1 MTRIIKE
8 ELTNALLVPK
18 KSPAAQ
24 EAASLGLQ
32 YVGFGRY
39 EDPNSGQVTHIVQN
53 DKLVPFSR
61 AVRTNTYQTHSADDF
76 GTYLNALAPDLDK
89 DLTALA
95 KAFTPDKYS
104 EEEIDAIKKYTDTGY
119 YNVSSILN
127 KLPMGI
133 MGKQIQPAN
142 ISDETPKL
150 IQAMDDAMERTKVPV
165 DLIGY
170 ISLSQDID
178 TNMIGAGRKI
188 GFKSY
193 RSTTLAMNTL
203 LDQYTKTG
211 SGGGVVLQVL
221 IPKGSSGLYADDF
234 SANPGEREF
243 ILPRSSSIEVLSGP
257 NKLSGTYMSADNN
270 LQVHFFNCKLA

>member
-1 MTRIIKE
+1 
-8 ELTNALLVPK
+8 
-18 KSPAAQ
+18 
-24 EAASLGLQ
+24 
-32 YVGFGRY
+32 
-39 EDPNSGQVTHIVQN
+39 
-53 DKLVPFSR
+53 
-61 AVRTNTYQTHSADDF
+61 
-76 GTYLNALAPDLDK
+76 
-89 DLTALA
+89 
-95 KAFTPDKYS
+95 
-104 EEEIDAIKKYTDTGY
+104 
-119 YNVSSILN
+119 
-127 KLPMGI
+127 MGI

-170 ISLSQDID
+170 VSLSQDLD

-203 LDQYTKTG
+203 LDQYTKSG

>member
-1 MTRIIKE
+1 MKILRE

-24 EAASLGLQ
+24 EAAAMGLQ

-61 AVRTNTYQTHSADDF
+61 AVRTNTYQTYSADDF
-76 GTYLNALAPDLDK
+76 GTYLNAMAPDLDK
-89 DLTALA
+89 DLSQLS
-95 KAFTPDKYS
+95 KAFTPEKYS
-104 EEEIDAIKKYTDTGY
+104 DEELDAIKKYTDTAY
-119 YNVSSILN
+119 YNVSNILN

-133 MGKQIQPAN
+133 IGKQIQPAN
-142 ISDETPKL
+142 ISDDTPKL
-150 IQAMDDAMERTKVPV
+150 ITAMDDAMSRAKVPV
-165 DLIGY
+165 DIIGY
-170 ISLSQDID
+170 ISVGQDID
-178 TNMIGAGRKI
+178 TNQIGAGRKI

-203 LDQYTKTG
+203 LDEYTKSG

-270 LQVHFFNCKLA
+270 LEVHFYNCKLA

>member
-1 MTRIIKE
+1 MKILRE

-24 EAASLGLQ
+24 EAAAMGLQ

-89 DLTALA
+89 DLSQLS
-95 KAFTPDKYS
+95 KAFTPEKYS
-104 EEEIDAIKKYTDTGY
+104 DEELDAIKKYTDTAY
-119 YNVSSILN
+119 YNVSNILN

-133 MGKQIQPAN
+133 IGKQIQPAN
-142 ISDETPKL
+142 ISDDTPKL
-150 IQAMDDAMERTKVPV
+150 ITAMDDAMSRAKVPV
-165 DLIGY
+165 DIIGY
-170 ISLSQDID
+170 ISVGQDID
-178 TNMIGAGRKI
+178 TNQIGAGRKI

-203 LDQYTKTG
+203 LDQYTKSG

-270 LQVHFFNCKLA
+270 LEVHFYNCKLA

>member
-89 DLTALA
+89 DLTALS

-170 ISLSQDID
+170 ISLSQDLD

-203 LDQYTKTG
+203 LDQYTKSG

>member
-1 MTRIIKE
+1 MKIIKE

-61 AVRTNTYQTHSADDF
+61 ALRTNTYQTHSSDDF

-89 DLTALA
+89 DLSQLS
-95 KAFTPDKYS
+95 KAFTPEKYS
-104 EEEIDAIKKYTDTGY
+104 DEELDAIKKYTDTSY
-119 YNVSSILN
+119 YNVSNVLN

-133 MGKQIQPAN
+133 IGKQIQPAN
-142 ISDETPKL
+142 VSDDTPKL
-150 IQAMDDAMERTKVPV
+150 IEAMDSAMDRTKVPS
-165 DLIGY
+165 DIIGY
-170 ISLSQDID
+170 VSIGQSID
-178 TNMIGAGRKI
+178 TNQIGAGRKI

-203 LDQYTKTG
+203 LDQYTKSG

-270 LQVHFFNCKLA
+270 LEVHFYNCKLV

>member
-1 MTRIIKE
+1 MKIIKE

-61 AVRTNTYQTHSADDF
+61 ALRTNTYQTHSSDDF

-89 DLTALA
+89 DISELN
-95 KAFTPDKYS
+95 KAFTPEKYTD
-104 EEEIDAIKKYTDTGY
+104 EELDAIKNYTDTAH
-119 YNVSSILN
+119 YNVSNILN

-133 MGKQIQPAN
+133 MGKQIQPTN
-142 ISDETPKL
+142 VSDDTPKL
-150 IQAMDDAMERTKVPV
+150 IEDMDSAMSRTKVPT
-165 DLIGY
+165 DIIGY
-170 ISLSQDID
+170 VSIGQDID
-178 TNMIGAGRKI
+178 TNQIGAGRKI

-193 RSTTLAMNTL
+193 RSTTLSMNTL
-203 LDQYTKTG
+203 LDQYTKSG

-270 LQVHFFNCKLA
+270 LEVHFYNCKLV

>member
-1 MTRIIKE
+1 MKKILNE

-24 EAASLGLQ
+24 EAAQMGLL

-39 EDPNSGQVTHIVQN
+39 EDPKSGQVTHIVQN
-53 DKLVPFSR
+53 DKLIPFSR
-61 AVRTNTYQTHSADDF
+61 AIRTNTYQTHSADDF

-89 DLTALA
+89 DLSALT
-95 KAFTPDKYS
+95 KTFTPDKYS
-104 EEEIDAIKKYTDTGY
+104 DEELDAIKNYTDTAH
-119 YNVSSILN
+119 YNVANVLN

-142 ISDETPKL
+142 ISDDTPKL
-150 IQAMDDAMERTKVPV
+150 IDAMDQAMSRNKVPV
-165 DLIGY
+165 DIIGY
-170 ISLSQDID
+170 ISVSQDID
-178 TNMIGAGRKI
+178 TNQIGAGRKI

-203 LDQYTKTG
+203 LDQYTNSG

-221 IPKGSSGLYADDF
+221 IPKGSAGLYADDF
-234 SANPGEREF
+234 SANPGEKEF
-243 ILPRSSSIEVLSGP
+243 ILPRSSAIEVLSGP

-270 LQVHFFNCKLA
+270 MDVHFFNCKLV

>member
-1 MTRIIKE
+1 MKILRE

-24 EAASLGLQ
+24 EAAAMGLQ

-76 GTYLNALAPDLDK
+76 GTYLNAMAPDLDK
-89 DLTALA
+89 DLSQLS
-95 KAFTPDKYS
+95 KAFTPEKYS
-104 EEEIDAIKKYTDTGY
+104 DEELDAIKKYTDTAY
-119 YNVSSILN
+119 YNVSNILN

-133 MGKQIQPAN
+133 IGKQIQPAN
-142 ISDETPKL
+142 ISDDTPKL
-150 IQAMDDAMERTKVPV
+150 ITAMDDAMSRAKVPV
-165 DLIGY
+165 DIIGY
-170 ISLSQDID
+170 ISVGQDID
-178 TNMIGAGRKI
+178 TNQIGAGRKI

-203 LDQYTKTG
+203 LDEYTKSG

-270 LQVHFFNCKLA
+270 LEVHFYNCKLA

>member
-1 MTRIIKE
+1 MTRIIQE

-24 EAASLGLQ
+24 EAASMGLQ

-39 EDPNSGQVTHIVQN
+39 EDPRSGQVTHIVQN

-61 AVRTNTYQTHSADDF
+61 AIRTNTYQTHSADDF
-76 GTYLNALAPDLDK
+76 GTYLNALSPDLDK
-89 DLTALA
+89 DLSELA
-95 KAFTPDKYS
+95 KVFTPDKYS
-104 EEEIDAIKKYTDTGY
+104 EEELDAIKKYTDNSY
-119 YNVSSILN
+119 YNVSNILN

-133 MGKQIQPAN
+133 IGKQIQPAN
-142 ISDETPKL
+142 ISDDTPKL
-150 IQAMDDAMERTKVPV
+150 IEAMDAAMMRNKVPTDV
-165 DLIGY
+165 IGY

-178 TNMIGAGRKI
+178 TNMLGAGRKL

-203 LDQYTKTG
+203 LDQYTNSG

-221 IPKGSSGLYADDF
+221 IPKGSNGLYADDF

-243 ILPRSSSIEVLSGP
+243 ILPRSSSIEILSGP

-270 LQVHFFNCKLA
+270 LEVHFFNCKLV

>member
-1 MTRIIKE
+1 MTKIIKE

-24 EAASLGLQ
+24 EAASMGLQ

-61 AVRTNTYQTHSADDF
+61 AVKTNTYQTHSADDF

-89 DLTALA
+89 DITALA

-104 EEEIDAIKKYTDTGY
+104 EEELDAIKKYTDTGY
-119 YNVSSILN
+119 YNVASILN

-150 IQAMDDAMERTKVPV
+150 IQAMDDAMARTKVPV

-170 ISLSQDID
+170 ISLGQDID

-203 LDQYTKTG
+203 LDQYTKSG

>member
-1 MTRIIKE
+1 MKILRE
-8 ELTNALLVPK
+8 ELTNALLVPR
-18 KSPAAQ
+18 KSAAAQ

-61 AVRTNTYQTHSADDF
+61 AIRTNTYQTHSADDF

-89 DLTALA
+89 DLSQLS
-95 KAFTPDKYS
+95 KAFTPEKYS
-104 EEEIDAIKKYTDTGY
+104 DEELDAIKKYTDTSY
-119 YNVSSILN
+119 YNVSNVLN

-133 MGKQIQPAN
+133 IGKQIQPAN
-142 ISDETPKL
+142 VSDDTPKL
-150 IQAMDDAMERTKVPV
+150 IEAMDSAMDRTKVPS
-165 DLIGY
+165 DIIGY
-170 ISLSQDID
+170 VSIGQSID
-178 TNMIGAGRKI
+178 TNQIGAGRKI

-203 LDQYTKTG
+203 LDQYTKSG

-270 LQVHFFNCKLA
+270 LEVHFYNCKLV

>member
-1 MTRIIKE
+1 MKILRE
-8 ELTNALLVPK
+8 ELTNALLVPR
-18 KSPAAQ
+18 KSAAAQ

-61 AVRTNTYQTHSADDF
+61 ALRTNTYQTHSSDDF

-89 DLTALA
+89 DISELN
-95 KAFTPDKYS
+95 KAFTPEKYTD
-104 EEEIDAIKKYTDTGY
+104 EELDAIKNYTDTAH
-119 YNVSSILN
+119 YNVSNILN

-133 MGKQIQPAN
+133 MGKQIQPTN
-142 ISDETPKL
+142 VSDDTPKL
-150 IQAMDDAMERTKVPV
+150 IEAMDSAMSRTKVPT
-165 DLIGY
+165 DIIGY
-170 ISLSQDID
+170 VSIGQDID
-178 TNMIGAGRKI
+178 TNQIGAGRKI

-203 LDQYTKTG
+203 LDQYTKSG

-270 LQVHFFNCKLA
+270 LEVHFYNCKLV

>member
-1 MTRIIKE
+1 MIIKE

-18 KSPAAQ
+18 KSPAAK
-24 EAASLGLQ
+24 EAASMGLV

-39 EDPNSGQVTHIVQN
+39 EDPRSGQVTHIVQN

-61 AVRTNTYQTHSADDF
+61 AIRTNTYQTHSADDF
-76 GTYLNALAPDLDK
+76 GTYLNALGPDIDK
-89 DLTALA
+89 DLSALS
-95 KAFTPDKYS
+95 KAFTPENYTD
-104 EEEIDAIKKYTDTGY
+104 EELDAVKKYTDKAY
-119 YNVSSILN
+119 YNVSNVLN

-133 MGKQIQPAN
+133 MGKQIQPSN
-142 ISDETPKL
+142 ISDDTPKM
-150 IQAMDDAMERTKVPV
+150 IEAMDSAMARTKVPS
-165 DLIGY
+165 DIIGY
-170 ISLSQDID
+170 ISISQDID
-178 TNMIGAGRKI
+178 TNQIGAGRKI
-188 GFKSY
+188 GFRSY

-203 LDQYTKTG
+203 LDHYTNSG

-243 ILPRSSSIEVLSGP
+243 ILPRSSSIEILSGP

-270 LQVHFFNCKLA
+270 LEVHFFNCKLV

>member
-1 MTRIIKE
+1 MKILRE
-8 ELTNALLVPK
+8 ELTNALLVPR
-18 KSPAAQ
+18 KSAAAQ

-61 AVRTNTYQTHSADDF
+61 ALRTNTYQTHSSDDF

-89 DLTALA
+89 DISELN
-95 KAFTPDKYS
+95 KAFTPEKYTD
-104 EEEIDAIKKYTDTGY
+104 EELDAIKNYTDTAH
-119 YNVSSILN
+119 YNVSNILN

-133 MGKQIQPAN
+133 MGKQIQPTN
-142 ISDETPKL
+142 VSDDTPKL
-150 IQAMDDAMERTKVPV
+150 IEAMDSAMSRTKVPT
-165 DLIGY
+165 DIIGY
-170 ISLSQDID
+170 VSIGQDID
-178 TNMIGAGRKI
+178 TNQIGAGRKI

-193 RSTTLAMNTL
+193 RSTTLSMNTL
-203 LDQYTKTG
+203 LDQYTKSG

-270 LQVHFFNCKLA
+270 LEVHFYNCKLV

>member
-170 ISLSQDID
+170 ISLSQDLD

-203 LDQYTKTG
+203 LDQYTKSG